1 MLVILRLGLG
11 FHFLYEGVWKIK
23 NAAIFSAEPFL
34 TEAKGPAAPLFYAMI
49 DDIDGR
55 GRLVTKD
62 AKTGKYE
69 VDGKRFVETW
79 KAYQGR
85 FAEYYRLSEQQI
97 KETQDICG
105 RFEASLNEYLKDNE
119 AEIFGHFESLDRFEE
134 QRRAGGNDAPYYRK
148 RTWDRQQELRKEA
161 NAWIAHLD
169 GLGKEYRQ
177 ALFEKLEPKQRELGV
192 MGASWN
198 PLSWTRGEQINF
210 AVTYGLTA
218 IGLCL
223 MVGFCTRLACLG
235 GAAFMFFVA
244 LTQPSWPLIYPPAPP
259 VVGHALLVNKDVVE
273 MLALLALAT
282 TPVGSWAGLDVF
294 VHQWIVCPIVSAFSS
309 NETKKGV

>member
-11 FHFLYEGVWKIK
+11 CHFLYEGVWKIK

-55 GRLVTKD
+55 ARLVAKD
-62 AKTGKYE
+62 SKTGKYT
-69 VDGKRFVETW
+69 VDGTRFADAW
-79 KAYQGR
+79 KAYQER
-85 FAEYYRLSEQQI
+85 FADYYGLSEQQVTAA
-97 KETQDICG
+97 KELCG
-105 RFEASLNEYLKDNE
+105 RYEASLKEYLEENQ
-119 AEIFGHFESLDRFEE
+119 AEIIGHFESLDRFEE
-134 QRRAGGNDAPYYRK
+134 QRHAGANDAPYYRK
-148 RTWDRQQELRKEA
+148 RTWDKQQELRKES

-169 GLGKEYRQ
+169 GLGKEYQQ
-177 ALFEKLEPKQRELGV
+177 ALLEVLDPKQRELGL

-198 PLSWTRGEQINF
+198 PLSWSRGEQINF

-218 IGLCL
+218 IGVCL
-223 MVGFCTRLACLG
+223 MLGLCTRLACLG
-235 GAAFMFFVA
+235 GAAFMFFVV

-259 VVGHALLVNKDVVE
+259 VVGHALLFNKDAVE

-294 VHQWIVCPIVSAFSS
+294 LHQWVVLPILSAFSS